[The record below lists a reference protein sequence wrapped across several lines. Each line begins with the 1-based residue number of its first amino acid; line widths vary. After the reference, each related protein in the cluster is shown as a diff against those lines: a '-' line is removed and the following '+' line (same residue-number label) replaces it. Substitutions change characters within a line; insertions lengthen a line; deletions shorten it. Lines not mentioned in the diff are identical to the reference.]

1 VAEIRVEG
9 LTKEFGSGAR
19 AVDGVSLTVPE
30 GQIVTLL
37 GPSGC
42 GKTTILR
49 CIAGLETPS
58 AGRILIGDQVV
69 HDGATGETVPVEKRA
84 VGMVFQ
90 SYAIWPHL
98 TVFDNVALA
107 LEFNQKRS
115 DDRTDVRSRVVEVLR
130 SVGMDG
136 YQERYPSEL
145 SGGQQQRV
153 VLARALVYRPR
164 VLLLDEPLANLDARL
179 REAMRFEL
187 RDVQQQLGLT
197 VIYVTHDQAEAMA
210 LSDHV
215 IVMREGQILRQG
227 APRAIFAD
235 PEHPFV
241 ADFLGVSNRLA
252 GEIVAVPTAG
262 RVEVELA
269 GTDLSVMVKG
279 AGAAQQ
285 QVWVAVRPSRV
296 GLYRRALDGVSG
308 SDALP
313 GRIVR
318 VTFLG
323 EEVDC
328 QVQVGDLMLQAR
340 DSGERDWR
348 PGEEV
353 EVRLAPED
361 LILLPH
367 DRDE

>member
-1 VAEIRVEG
+1 MAEVRVER
-9 LTKEFGSGAR
+9 LTKEFGPGAR
-19 AVDGVSLTVPE
+19 AVDGVSFTAHE

-58 AGRILIGDQVV
+58 AGRILIGNEVV

-84 VGMVFQ
+84 VVMVFQ

-187 RDVQQQLGLT
+187 RDVQQRLGLT
-197 VIYVTHDQAEAMA
+197 AIYVTHDQAEAMA

-227 APRAIFAD
+227 APREIFSD

-269 GTDLSVMVKG
+269 GTGRSVMVKG
-279 AGAAQQ
+279 EGAAQQ

-296 GLYRRALDGVSG
+296 GLQRGAPDGTGGSG
-308 SDALP
+308 ALP

-328 QVQVGDLMLQAR
+328 QVQIGDLMLQAR
-340 DSGERDWR
+340 DSGEHDWR

-361 LILLPH
+361 LMLLP
-367 DRDE
+367 RDPD

>member
-1 VAEIRVEG
+1 MAEVRVER
-9 LTKEFGSGAR
+9 LTKEFGREGR
-19 AVDGVSLTVPE
+19 AVDGVSFTARE
-30 GQIVTLL
+30 GRIVTLL

-58 AGRILIGDQVV
+58 AGRIVIGDEVV
-69 HDGATGETVPVEKRA
+69 HDGATGESVPVEKRA

-98 TVFDNVALA
+98 TVFANVALA
-107 LEFNQKRS
+107 LELNKKKS
-115 DDRTDVRSRVVEVLR
+115 DERAALKERVLEVLR
-130 SVGMDG
+130 SVGMEG

-187 RDVQQQLGLT
+187 RDVQQRFGLT
-197 VIYVTHDQAEAMA
+197 AIYVTHDQAEAMA

-215 IVMREGQILRQG
+215 IVLRNGIILRQG
-227 APRAIFAD
+227 APREIFTE
-235 PEHPFV
+235 PGHPFV

-252 GEIVAVPTAG
+252 GEIVAVRDEG
-262 RVEVELA
+262 RVEVGLA
-269 GTDLSVMVKG
+269 GIAQPIVATGDGAVKDE
-279 AGAAQQ
+279 
-285 QVWVAVRPSRV
+285 VWIAVRPSRV
-296 GLYRRALDGVSG
+296 ALHRPAAADSAN
-308 SDALP
+308 SLP
-313 GRIVR
+313 GRITR

-328 QVQVGDLMLQAR
+328 LVQVGELTLNAR
-340 DSGERDWR
+340 DSDGNDWR

-353 EVRLAPED
+353 SVSLAAED
-361 LILLPH
+361 VMVLP
-367 DRDE
+367 RGSSEK

>member
-1 VAEIRVEG
+1 MAEVRVEG
-9 LTKEFGSGAR
+9 LTKDFGPGAR
-19 AVDGVSLTVPE
+19 AVDGVSLTAHE

-58 AGRILIGDQVV
+58 AGRILIGNQVV

-107 LEFNQKRS
+107 LEFNRKSS
-115 DDRTDVRSRVVEVLR
+115 DARTDARARVVEVLS

-179 REAMRFEL
+179 REEMRFEL
-187 RDVQQQLGLT
+187 RDVQQRLGLT
-197 VIYVTHDQAEAMA
+197 AIYVTHDQAEAMA
-210 LSDHV
+210 LSDQV

-227 APRAIFAD
+227 APREIFAD

-241 ADFLGVSNRLA
+241 AEFLGVSNRLA
-252 GEIVAVPTAG
+252 GEIVAVPTPG

-269 GTDLSVMVKG
+269 GTGRSVMVKG
-279 AGAAQQ
+279 EDAAQQ
-285 QVWVAVRPSRV
+285 HVWVAVRPSRV
-296 GLYRRALDGVSG
+296 GLQVRAPDATGG

-328 QVQVGDLMLQAR
+328 QVQIGDLMLQAR
-340 DSGERDWR
+340 DSGEHDWR

-353 EVRLAPED
+353 EVRLALED
-361 LILLPH
+361 LMLLP
-367 DRDE
+367 RDPAE

>member
-1 VAEIRVEG
+1 MAEIRVER
-9 LTKEFGSGAR
+9 LTKDFGAAAR
-19 AVDGVSLTVPE
+19 VVDDVSFTAQE

-58 AGRILIGDQVV
+58 TGRILIGDEVV
-69 HDGATGETVPVEKRA
+69 HDGETGKAVPVEKRA

-98 TVFDNVALA
+98 NVFDNVALA
-107 LEFNQKRS
+107 LQFNQKRS
-115 DDRTDVRSRVVEVLR
+115 DDRAEGRARVVEVLR

-136 YQERYPSEL
+136 YQDRYPSEL

-187 RDVQQQLGLT
+187 RDVQQRLGLT
-197 VIYVTHDQAEAMA
+197 AIYVTHDQAEAMA

-215 IVMREGQILRQG
+215 IVMREGRILRQG
-227 APRAIFAD
+227 APREIFSD

-252 GEIVAVPTAG
+252 GEIVAVPEHG
-262 RVEVELA
+262 RVEVKLT
-269 GTDLSVMVKG
+269 GTGRPVMVRGEG
-279 AGAAQQ
+279 AVHSR
-285 QVWVAVRPSRV
+285 VWVAVRPSRV
-296 GLYRRALDGVSG
+296 GLRRRA
-308 SDALP
+308 SDETGGTDTLP

-340 DSGERDWR
+340 DSGRNDWR

-353 EVRLAPED
+353 EVRLAPRD
-361 LILLPH
+361 LMLLPH
-367 DRDE
+367 DPGE

>member
-1 VAEIRVEG
+1 MAEVRVER
-9 LTKEFGSGAR
+9 LAKDFGPDVR
-19 AVDGVSLTVPE
+19 AVDGVSFTAPE
-30 GQIVTLL
+30 GRIVTLL

-42 GKTTILR
+42 GKTTVLR

-58 AGRILIGDQVV
+58 AGRILIGNEVV
-69 HDGATGETVPVEKRA
+69 HDGATGESVSVDKRA

-107 LEFNQKRS
+107 LRFNRKRV
-115 DDRTDVRSRVVEVLR
+115 DDRAEARARVVDVLR

-136 YQERYPSEL
+136 YQDRYPSEL

-153 VLARALVYRPR
+153 VLARALVYHPR

-179 REAMRFEL
+179 REAMRIEL
-187 RDVQQQLGLT
+187 RDVQQRLGLT
-197 VIYVTHDQAEAMA
+197 AIYVTHDQAEAMA

-215 IVMREGQILRQG
+215 VVMRDGRILRQG
-227 APRAIFAD
+227 TPREIFRH
-235 PEHPFV
+235 PEHSFV

-252 GEIVAVPTAG
+252 GEIVATRDSG

-269 GTDLSVMVKG
+269 GMGRSVVATGEG
-279 AGAAQQ
+279 AVHSR
-285 QVWVAVRPSRV
+285 VWVGVRPSRV
-296 GLYRRALDGVSG
+296 ELHRPASAGLDVADRLR
-308 SDALP
+308 

-323 EEVDC
+323 EEVEC
-328 QVQVGDLMLQAR
+328 LVQIGDLTLQAR
-340 DSGERDWR
+340 DSGGVDWR
-348 PGEEV
+348 PGEEAQ
-353 EVRLAPED
+353 VRLAPED
-361 LILLPH
+361 LMLLP
-367 DRDE
+367 RDPGE